1 MGMITL
7 AISIVAF
14 FFIYQRRIA
23 AKQKE
28 LALLEVQYQKE
39 LVAATIQTRELEQR
53 RIALELHD
61 DVGST
66 LTAIKFSIP
75 SLEIPEKEREKL
87 SNNLAM
93 AIQKVRRISNDLLPS
108 ILEELGLN
116 VAVRSLI
123 KSLNESNALKYSV
136 ETSEERVRH
145 SKDVELA
152 IYRVLQ
158 ELLNN
163 ILKYAEAQHVQVEL
177 IVTPIGIRLTV
188 SDDGKGFIPEDHRER
203 DRPSLGLK
211 NMESRMQQINGT
223 IHYEKI
229 QPTGTRVTLDWKSDE

>member
-1 MGMITL
+1 MITL

-39 LVAATIQTRELEQR
+39 LVAATIQTREVEQR

-75 SLEIPEKEREKL
+75 SLDIPEQEREKL
-87 SNNLAM
+87 SNNLAL

-108 ILEELGLN
+108 ILEELGLK

-123 KSLNESNALKYSV
+123 KTLNEGGSLQYAL
-136 ETSEERVRH
+136 ETSEERQRH
-145 SKDVELA
+145 PKDVELA
-152 IYRVLQ
+152 FYRVLQ

-163 ILKYAEAQHVQVEL
+163 ILKYAEAQRVQVEL
-177 IVTPIGIRLTV
+177 IITPISIRMTV
-188 SDDGKGFIPEDHRER
+188 SDDGKGFSPDDHKDKE
-203 DRPSLGLK
+203 RPSLGLR